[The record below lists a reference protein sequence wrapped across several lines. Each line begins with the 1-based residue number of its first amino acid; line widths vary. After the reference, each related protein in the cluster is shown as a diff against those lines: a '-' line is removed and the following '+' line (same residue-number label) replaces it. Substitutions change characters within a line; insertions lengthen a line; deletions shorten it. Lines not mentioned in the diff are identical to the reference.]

1 MQDPVKTPHD
11 LFAKASLQDLAIA
24 KDFLRAHLPL
34 SIQQRIDFASLQLTP
49 NEYVLPRLK
58 KLQSDVMYECLI
70 DNTPS
75 HIYFLIEHQRTP
87 HELMAFRQLQ
97 YSIALMDQHLKRGHK
112 HLPIIVP
119 LCLYHGD
126 VSPYPHS
133 LDIFECFTDA
143 QFAREVIFKPFQLI
157 DLTILSDAEIS
168 QHGIAALFETLLRA
182 CPKMGIFLVMHSNRC
197 GFLGC
202 AGS

>member
-34 SIQQRIDFASLQLTP
+34 SIQRRIDFASLQLTP

-75 HIYFLIEHQRTP
+75 YIYFLI
-87 HELMAFRQLQ
+87 
-97 YSIALMDQHLKRGHK
+97 
-112 HLPIIVP
+112 
-119 LCLYHGD
+119 
-126 VSPYPHS
+126 
-133 LDIFECFTDA
+133 
-143 QFAREVIFKPFQLI
+143 
-157 DLTILSDAEIS
+157 
-168 QHGIAALFETLLRA
+168 
-182 CPKMGIFLVMHSNRC
+182 
-197 GFLGC
+197 
-202 AGS
+202 